1 MSQPLIIQ
9 NNAIGVVADIAGFE
23 LTANDKTFLM
33 QPEICG
39 LILFSRNYQSPQQL
53 QRLTQALHEIRPD
66 LLISVDQEG
75 GRVQRF
81 REGFTRLPAMLS
93 FENDYLK
100 NPDQTLQDVR
110 DLGWLM
116 AVELLQHG
124 VDLSYAPVLDIE
136 RDCSRVIGDRAFGH
150 NAESVMALSQA
161 WVSGMQDAGMC
172 AVGKH
177 FPGHGA
183 VIGDSHHELP
193 IDNRSSAE
201 INGDIAPFK
210 HLMDRQ
216 QLVGIM
222 PAHVRYPAVD
232 ADNTAG
238 FSAKWLQGCLR
249 TELQFTGVIF
259 SDDLS
264 MAGAASGGDYFQR
277 ASLAA
282 RAGCNALLA
291 CNNREGAEHIVAAVR
306 ELQSNGYQSLSLAQ
320 LIPASYV
327 IDPERYQAVKTRL
340 LLAGRIA

>member
-1 MSQPLIIQ
+1 MSQPVVIP
-9 NNAIGVVADIAGFE
+9 NNAIGVVVDIEGTE
-23 LTANDKTFLM
+23 LTAQDKTFLI

-53 QRLTQALHEIRPD
+53 YRLTQALHELRPD

-93 FENDYLK
+93 FEKDYQQ
-100 NPDQTLQDVR
+100 NPEQTLQDVR

-116 AVELLQHG
+116 ATELLQHG

-150 NAESVMALSQA
+150 SADTVIALSQA
-161 WVSGMQDAGMC
+161 WVGGMNDAGMC

-183 VIGDSHHELP
+183 VVGDSHHELP
-193 IDNRSSAE
+193 VDERSIDQLQ
-201 INGDIAPFK
+201 IDIEPFK
-210 HLMDRQ
+210 HLMNQQ
-216 QLVGIM
+216 QLVGVM
-222 PAHVRYPAVD
+222 PAHVRYLAVD

-238 FSAKWLQGCLR
+238 FSAKWLQGYLR
-249 TELQFTGVIF
+249 TKLQFTGVIF

-277 ASLAA
+277 ARLAA

-291 CNNREGAEHIVAAVR
+291 CNNREGAKHIIVAVR
-306 ELQSNGYQSLSLAQ
+306 ELHRNGYLRLDLTA
-320 LIPASYV
+320 LIPSSYD
-327 IDPERYQAVKTRL
+327 IDPERYQAVKARL
-340 LLAGRIA
+340 SAVGRIS